1 MFATCLVA
9 PSIVSKSSRADS
21 ELVAE
26 KVKQSR
32 WDLVE
37 RERPSRKSHQAD
49 LHGEAQL
56 IAMAAFREDQVQV
69 FATQRGVADQGSF
82 VGWSR

>member
-9 PSIVSKSSRADS
+9 PSVVSKSSWAHS

-26 KVKQSR
+26 KMKQSR
-32 WDLVE
+32 TDFVGGE
-37 RERPSRKSHQAD
+37 HSSRKSHQAD

-56 IAMAAFREDQVQV
+56 IAMAAFRKDQIQI
-69 FATQRGVADQGSF
+69 FATQRGEANQGSF
-82 VGWSR
+82 VGWGR

>member
-1 MFATCLVA
+1 MFAARFVA

-32 WDLVE
+32 RDLVE

-49 LHGEAQL
+49 LHSEAQL
-56 IAMAAFREDQVQV
+56 IAMAAF
-69 FATQRGVADQGSF
+69 
-82 VGWSR
+82 

>member
-1 MFATCLVA
+1 
-9 PSIVSKSSRADS
+9 
-21 ELVAE
+21 
-26 KVKQSR
+26 
-32 WDLVE
+32 
-37 RERPSRKSHQAD
+37 